1 MRKLLTLLVLGGLL
15 AGCGSN
21 PVGPDERQLLTRLSP
36 IYVNG
41 NPPNPWYL
49 YDDSLETQAWFKG
62 MAVWDNYLWVTVNP
76 AWTTNP
82 YRGSDCLDVT
92 YDNSKGGSPTWAEL
106 AFIHTPDYSTYASTP
121 GVDISAGGYTKCRF
135 MLRTSVPATTSFQ
148 MDGVGAVNIAA
159 TTSWQLVTIA
169 LPAPSTQTAVKT
181 FFQVNTPS
189 VLPLDIFIDDLR
201 YEQ

>member
-1 MRKLLTLLVLGGLL
+1 MRKLLTLFVLGGLL

-21 PVGPDERQLLTRLSP
+21 PVGPDERQLLTQLHP

-76 AWTTNP
+76 SWTVNP

-92 YDNSKGGSPTWAEL
+92 YANNGGSPTWAEL

-121 GVDISAGGYTKCRF
+121 GVNISAGGYTKCRF

-148 MDGVGAVNIAA
+148 MDGVSAVNIAA

-169 LPAPSTQTAVKT
+169 LPAPATQTAVKT